1 MQEKTRA
8 VADGAGT
15 RLVKR
20 MSPGQNLAENGQEA
34 GVSARRGRQWR
45 AGRRLLVV
53 LARAMQVMVSDRM
66 SLSAA
71 GCAFYATLALF
82 PAISML
88 VFVYGLVFDPHTVEP
103 QLRNLRSLVPP
114 PAYALIADR
123 VHALVSRRGAALK
136 LGLIVSAAVTY
147 WSASTGTKS
156 LLSALNLAYGE
167 EERRGIL
174 GFQLVGLGMTL
185 SGILAAVLGLGI
197 LVGLPTAIGF
207 LGLSA
212 YQGALLRLGGLTG
225 LVAFV
230 LATLVLL
237 YRFGPSRAPGARHVV
252 LPGALTAT
260 AIWIAAS
267 ALFSVYVTRVA
278 QYDVTYGPLAAVV
291 GVMMWFYV
299 SAYVVLF
306 GAELNAALEF
316 SREGRAC

>member
-1 MQEKTRA
+1 
-8 VADGAGT
+8 
-15 RLVKR
+15 
-20 MSPGQNLAENGQEA
+20 MSLGQNLAKSQER
-34 GVSARRGRQWR
+34 SQARQRPVR
-45 AGRRLLVV
+45 RRLRFV
-53 LARAMQVMVSDRM
+53 LSRTMRVMVSDRM

-88 VFVYGLVFDPHTVEP
+88 VFIYGLAFNPLTVEP
-103 QLRNLRSLVPP
+103 QLRNLQTLVPP

-123 VHALVSRRGAALK
+123 VHALVTRQGATLR
-136 LGLIVSAAVTY
+136 LGLILSVAFTY

-185 SGILAAVLGLGI
+185 SGILAAVLGLAI
-197 LVGLPTAIGF
+197 LVGLPAAIGF
-207 LGLSA
+207 LGLTA
-212 YQGALLRLGGLTG
+212 YQGALLKLGGVSALLT
-225 LVAFV
+225 FV
-230 LATLVLL
+230 LATLALL
-237 YRFGPSRAPGARHVV
+237 YRYGPSRGPGAYHVV
-252 LPGALTAT
+252 LPGALAATILWTAGST
-260 AIWIAAS
+260 
-267 ALFSVYVTRVA
+267 LFSLYVTRVA

-316 SREGRAC
+316 SRDSPKC

>member
-1 MQEKTRA
+1 MSLGQDLATSREKT
-8 VADGAGT
+8 GA
-15 RLVKR
+15 
-20 MSPGQNLAENGQEA
+20 
-34 GVSARRGRQWR
+34 RQHP
-45 AGRRLLVV
+45 GRRRLRFV
-53 LARAMQVMVSDRM
+53 LRRTMRVMVSDRM

-82 PAISML
+82 PAITML
-88 VFVYGLVFDPHTVEP
+88 VFIYGLVFNPATVEP
-103 QLRNLRSLVPP
+103 QLKNLHALLPP

-123 VHALVSRRGAALK
+123 VHALVTRQGATLR
-136 LGLIVSAAVTY
+136 LGLIVSIAVTY

-185 SGILAAVLGLGI
+185 SGILAAVLGLAT
-197 LVGLPTAIGF
+197 LVGLPAAIGF
-207 LGLSA
+207 LGLTA
-212 YQGALLRLGGLTG
+212 YQGALLKLAGVAAL
-225 LVAFV
+225 LAFV
-230 LATLVLL
+230 LAILALL
-237 YRFGPSRAPGARHVV
+237 YRYGPSRQPGAHHVV
-252 LPGALTAT
+252 LPGAFTAT
-260 AIWIAAS
+260 ILWIAAS
-267 ALFSVYVTRVA
+267 TLFSLYVTRVA

-316 SREGRAC
+316 SRECPQC